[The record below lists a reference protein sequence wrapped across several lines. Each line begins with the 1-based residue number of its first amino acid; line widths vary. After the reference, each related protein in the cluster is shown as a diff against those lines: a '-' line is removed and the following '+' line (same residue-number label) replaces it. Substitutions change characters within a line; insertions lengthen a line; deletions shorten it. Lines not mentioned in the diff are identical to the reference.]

1 MNSKVNKDNKLAVKT
16 NKKLSSSLPEYI
28 FVLPLALVMAVFL
41 AYPIFKAAEMSV
53 QYWYMPKPKP
63 EGHYFVGADNFI
75 ALFGDSSFLHS
86 MVITVIYIVVTVILR
101 FAIGLLAAV
110 LLNQTFRG
118 RGIARALLIIPWAVP
133 EVVACLIWILMY
145 DRDFGIINFLAMN
158 FHIISQ
164 PVGYLTDPGIALW
177 AAMAVNV
184 WKGFPFVA
192 IMLLAGLQSI
202 PGELYEAARVDGARP
217 FQQFRDITLPML
229 KPVSLVVFLLLIIWT
244 IKDFGIAYLL
254 AKGGPSQATEI
265 LTIYI
270 YQTAFKFFDFGK
282 AAAGG
287 IIMLIFSILFTLFY
301 LKSLNKEDYQ

>member
-1 MNSKVNKDNKLAVKT
+1 MSQNTKKQNKIMLKRNGKRAA
-16 NKKLSSSLPEYI
+16 SLTEYT
-28 FVLPLALVMAVFL
+28 FVMPLVLVMAVFL
-41 AYPIFKAAEMSV
+41 AYPIFKAALMSV
-53 QYWYMPKPKP
+53 HYWYMPKPKP
-63 EGHYFVGADNFI
+63 EGHYFVGLDNFT
-75 ALFGDSSFLHS
+75 ALFGDSSFVHS
-86 MVITVIYIVVTVILR
+86 MTITAIYIVVTVVLR

-110 LLNQTFRG
+110 LLNQAFRG
-118 RGIARALLIIPWAVP
+118 RGLARALLIIPWAVP

-145 DRDFGIINFLAMN
+145 DKDYGVINYLAMN

-164 PVGYLTDPGIALW
+164 PLGYLTDPKIALP

-202 PGELYEAARVDGARP
+202 PGELYEAARVDGAKP
-217 FQQFRDITLPML
+217 FQQFRNITLPML

-270 YQTAFKFFDFGK
+270 YQTAFKYFDFGK
-282 AAAGG
+282 AAASGM
-287 IIMLIFSILFTLFY
+287 IMLIFSILFTLIY